1 MKIVIC
7 LPTYNERENI
17 EAVIKA
23 IFEQQAERRDD
34 ELNILVIDDNSPD
47 GTADIVRSLQKN
59 FDKLHLITGKKEG
72 LGAAYIRGFSFAR
85 KELKADIVME
95 MDADFSHDPA
105 DIPRMLEPLKND
117 TSFVIGSR
125 YVKGGSVPD
134 NWGVF
139 RTLNSRFGNIF
150 ARFIAGLG
158 KVKDCT
164 AGFRSIK
171 SSLIDKIDLNDL
183 GVKGYAFQIALLA
196 RAINAGAV
204 IQEIPVNFTDRQ
216 YGTTKMSLTD
226 ILEFMINCWWIRIGK
241 LKTFLQFSLVGT
253 FGVLVNL
260 GSFSLLYNLLG
271 INKFLAS
278 PIAIEISILSNFFLN
293 NIWTFGD
300 KKAEDIIP
308 VRGLKF
314 NLVSFLSLGISY
326 GTFVLLMATI
336 PDIVPQLAQALGI
349 VPATLVNYFMNSY
362 WTFKERKI

>member
-47 GTADIVRSLQKN
+47 GTADIVRSLQKD

-72 LGAAYIRGFSFAR
+72 LGAAYIRGFRFAR

-105 DIPRMLEPLKND
+105 DIPRMLEPLKDD
-117 TSFVIGSR
+117 TSFVIG
-125 YVKGGSVPD
+125 
-134 NWGVF
+134 
-139 RTLNSRFGNIF
+139 TRFGNIF
-150 ARFIAGLG
+150 ARLIAGLW

-183 GVKGYAFQIALLA
+183 GVKGYAFQIALLE

-204 IQEIPVNFTDRQ
+204 IREIPVDFTDRQ
-216 YGTTKMSLTD
+216 YGKTKMSLKD
-226 ILEFMINCWWIRIGK
+226 ILEFMMNCLLIRIGK

-253 FGVLVNL
+253 SGVLVNL

-293 NIWTFGD
+293 NTWTFGG
-300 KKAEDIIP
+300 KKTEDMMP

-326 GTFVLLMATI
+326 GTFVLLMANV
-336 PDIVPQLAQALGI
+336 PDIVPQIAQALGI
-349 VPATLVNYFMNSY
+349 IPATLVNYFINFH